1 MEAYRIKHKPTNLYY
16 NKYAYQ
22 KDMGSNLL
30 RRGKGTICYGEKDNI
45 LSCKGD
51 YVKVIMKGQS
61 CFLSL
66 YDKYFS
72 KLERENTKDGNIV
85 FKIPKAEF
93 EIEPYEEEHKT
104 DDEKTKEQEDCTAPT
119 ECTNIGAIQAL
130 NAKINKL
137 YEELNANIG
146 MGGSYFENKYREITV
161 LTNKLNNLKKCS

>member
-1 MEAYRIKHKPTNLYY
+1 MEAYRIKHKPTRLYY

-22 KDMGSNLL
+22 KNMGSNLL
-30 RRGKGTICYGEKDNI
+30 RKGKGTIYHYEKDNI

-66 YDKYFS
+66 YDRYFS
-72 KLERENTKDGNIV
+72 KLEQEKTKDGYIV

-104 DDEKTKEQEDCTAPT
+104 DDEKTKEQEDSTAPID
-119 ECTNIGAIQAL
+119 EVQAL
-130 NAKINKL
+130 RDEINKQ
-137 YEELNANIG
+137 YEELNANVG
-146 MGGSYFENKYREITV
+146 LDDGYFLNKCREISV
-161 LTNKLNNLKKCS
+161 LTNKLKILQCNL

>member
-93 EIEPYEEEHKT
+93 EIEPYEEEHKIN
-104 DDEKTKEQEDCTAPT
+104 DEKTKEQEDSTAPT
-119 ECTNIGAIQAL
+119 DEVQEL

-137 YEELNANIG
+137 YKELNANIG
-146 MGGSYFENKYREITV
+146 MGGSYFENKCRDIS
-161 LTNKLNNLKKCS
+161 LLKNKLNNLKKCS

>member
-1 MEAYRIKHKPTNLYY
+1 MEAYRIKHKPTRLYY

-22 KDMGSNLL
+22 KNMSSNLL
-30 RRGKGTICYGEKDNI
+30 RKGKGTIYHYEKDNI

-66 YDKYFS
+66 YDNYFS
-72 KLERENTKDGNIV
+72 KLKQENTKDGNIV

-93 EIEPYEEEHKT
+93 EIEPYEEEHKIN
-104 DDEKTKEQEDCTAPT
+104 DEKTKEQEDSTAPT
-119 ECTNIGAIQAL
+119 DEVQEL

-137 YEELNANIG
+137 YKELNANIG
-146 MGGSYFENKYREITV
+146 MGGSYFENKCRDIS
-161 LTNKLNNLKKCS
+161 LLKNKLNNLKKCS

>member
-1 MEAYRIKHKPTNLYY
+1 MEAYRIKHKPTRLYY

-22 KDMGSNLL
+22 KNMGSNLL
-30 RRGKGTICYGEKDNI
+30 RKGKGTIYHYEKDNI

-66 YDKYFS
+66 YDRYFS
-72 KLERENTKDGNIV
+72 KLKQEKTKDGYIV

-104 DDEKTKEQEDCTAPT
+104 NDEKTKEQEDSTAPADKVQKLRA
-119 ECTNIGAIQAL
+119 E
-130 NAKINKL
+130 INKL
-137 YEELNANIG
+137 YEDLNANIG
-146 MGGSYFENKYREITV
+146 MGGSYFEDKYRKITE
-161 LTNKLNNLKKCS
+161 LTHKLNNLKKCS